1 MNFISIVLVF
11 MLAYGVGRDV
21 ILNPETDRNLS
32 TFFERLLVPY
42 FGMYGELFI
51 EYPQQNCELLEF
63 VMCQIFDSFFI
74 AKFISKGF

>member
-21 ILNPETDRNLS
+21 ILDLETDRSVL

-42 FGMYGELFI
+42 FGLYGELFI
-51 EYPQQNCELLEF
+51 EYPQQNGKL
-63 VMCQIFDSFFI
+63 
-74 AKFISKGF
+74 

>member
-1 MNFISIVLVF
+1 MNFISIALVF

-21 ILNPETDRNLS
+21 ILNPEPDHSLS

-51 EYPQQNCELLEF
+51 DYP
-63 VMCQIFDSFFI
+63 
-74 AKFISKGF
+74 